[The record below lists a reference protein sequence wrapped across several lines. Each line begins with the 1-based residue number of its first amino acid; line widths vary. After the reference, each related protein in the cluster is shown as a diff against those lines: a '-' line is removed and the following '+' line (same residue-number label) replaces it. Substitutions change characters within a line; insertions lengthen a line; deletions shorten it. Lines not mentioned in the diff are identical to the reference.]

1 MYSNESAISIKKV
14 SFAFGKEKTQDINDI
29 WTVIEAM
36 LSFKQPAS
44 LQTIELKLL

>member
-14 SFAFGKEKTQDINDI
+14 KFGKEKTQDLLTYER
-29 WTVIEAM
+29 WLIEAM